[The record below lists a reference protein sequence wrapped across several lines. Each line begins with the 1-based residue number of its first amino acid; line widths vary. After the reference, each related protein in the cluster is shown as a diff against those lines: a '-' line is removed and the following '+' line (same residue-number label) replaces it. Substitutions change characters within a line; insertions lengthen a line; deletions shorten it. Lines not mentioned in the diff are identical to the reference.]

1 MDDQEI
7 FRYLHPLYY
16 PKIKVDNKDGRK
28 LKVEILMKIE
38 LIMPEFGEERK
49 TWVVMFL
56 MVHKD

>member
-28 LKVEILMKIE
+28 LKDGDINE
-38 LIMPEFGEERK
+38 
-49 TWVVMFL
+49 
-56 MVHKD
+56 D